1 MAANQR
7 FVSVSVKFAALLALL
22 PLVAILV
29 LTYISTNALTQAYE
43 EDMQRLGNT
52 ITRNVAALI
61 ENAVK
66 GGDYSFQSKALQ
78 DTVVAT
84 ADIEDALILKGTTLE
99 SSAAQR
105 KVAGVSADRLTKA
118 ASAQAKDSVVS
129 IPYQK
134 GERRFVDFV
143 KDIYNGDEKYRT
155 LVFGYSLQRLDQKIR
170 DAWLNAAILT
180 ASFFVF
186 GTLTAILLARSITR
200 PLKELVQEAAKISSG
215 TLDHQIMV
223 RSSDE
228 VGLLAHAFERMR
240 LSLRSRI
247 SEIAKKA
254 LSLEGT
260 LKVFALPDLL
270 QFVCTAGRT
279 GRLIIDNEGRQAN
292 IYFRN
297 GEIIHCTI
305 GNLTGKDAV
314 FRIFNWTSGDFRF
327 EPGRFEV
334 DQTITLP
341 WQYVI
346 MEGARQT
353 DEMGRVRQLIPS
365 QEMVLEM
372 GPPPEGMDQ
381 IRLTPEEL
389 QISSIAGEGRRVA
402 EILEAS
408 PLEEIDT
415 YKVLYRLVSI
425 GLLRPGKNGG

>member
-1 MAANQR
+1 MAVSQR
-7 FVSVSVKFAALLALL
+7 FISVSVKFAALLSLL

-29 LTYISTNALTQAYE
+29 LTYISTSALTQAYQE
-43 EDMQRLGNT
+43 NMQRLGNT
-52 ITRNVAALI
+52 ITQNVAVLI

-66 GGDYSFQSKALQ
+66 GGDYAFQGKALQ
-78 DTVVAT
+78 DTVSAM
-84 ADIEDALILKGTTLE
+84 AEIEDGLILKGPTLE
-99 SSAAQR
+99 SSASQR
-105 KVAGVSADRLTKA
+105 QPGKIPEDRLQKA
-118 ASAQAKDSVVS
+118 SSAQARDTVVAIS
-129 IPYQK
+129 YSRGSQHYI
-134 GERRFVDFV
+134 DFV

-155 LVFGYSLQRLDQKIR
+155 LVFGFSLQRLDEKIR
-170 DAWLNAAILT
+170 RAWINALILT

-200 PLKELVQEAAKISSG
+200 PLKELVQEAATISSG
-215 TLDHQIMV
+215 NLDHQIHV

-228 VGLLAHAFERMR
+228 IGLLAHAFERMR
-240 LSLRSRI
+240 LSLKSRI
-247 SEIAKKA
+247 TEIAKKA

-279 GRLIIDNEGRQAN
+279 GRLVIDNEGRQAN
-292 IYFRN
+292 IYFQN

-327 EPGRFEV
+327 EPGRFDI

-341 WQYVI
+341 WQYVV

-365 QEMVLEM
+365 SEMVLEM

-425 GLLRPGKNGG
+425 GLLRPGKNGS

>member
-1 MAANQR
+1 MAASQR
-7 FVSVSVKFAALLALL
+7 FISVSVKFAALLAIL

-29 LTYISTNALTQAYE
+29 LTYISTSALTQSYE
-43 EDMQRLGNT
+43 ENMQRLGNT
-52 ITRNVAALI
+52 ITQNVAVLI

-78 DTVVAT
+78 DTVAAT
-84 ADIEDALILKGTTLE
+84 ADIEEGLILKGETLE
-99 SSAAQR
+99 SSASQR
-105 KVAGVSADRLTKA
+105 GRGRVSEDRLRNA
-118 ASAQAKDSVVS
+118 ASAEARDGVVP
-129 IPYQK
+129 IPFTRGDGRYI
-134 GERRFVDFV
+134 DFV
-143 KDIYNGDEKYRT
+143 KDIYSGNEKYRT
-155 LVFGYSLQRLDQKIR
+155 LVFGFSLKRLDERTQR
-170 DAWLNAAILT
+170 AWVNALILT

-186 GTLTAILLARSITR
+186 GTLTAIFLASSITR
-200 PLKELVQEAAKISSG
+200 PLKELVQEAATISSG
-215 TLDHQIMV
+215 NLDHQIHV

-240 LSLRSRI
+240 LSLKSRI
-247 SEIAKKA
+247 AEIAKKA

-279 GRLIIDNEGRQAN
+279 GRLVIDNEGRQAN

-297 GEIIHCTI
+297 GEIVHCTI

-365 QEMVLEM
+365 SEIVLEM

-402 EILEAS
+402 EILESS

-415 YKVLYRLVSI
+415 YKILYRLVSI
-425 GLLRPGKNGG
+425 GLLRPSKRS